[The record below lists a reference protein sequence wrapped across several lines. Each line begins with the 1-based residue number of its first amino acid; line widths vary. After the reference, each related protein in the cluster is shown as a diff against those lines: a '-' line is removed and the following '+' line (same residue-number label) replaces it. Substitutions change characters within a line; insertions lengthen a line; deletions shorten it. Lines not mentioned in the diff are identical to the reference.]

1 MAEIQISACS
11 FPTTKPRERKRN
23 RTIIYDDTIVK
34 HFCCKYRCFSIVSSC
49 GSALLSQEC
58 AESAEYPRMLRLW
71 IALETIWL
79 LALSIPVVE
88 SRGRGTT
95 NPASP
100 LSDAF
105 LLFVQ
110 SFLGERI
117 RRSAGTERKIFSRI
131 PIQIP
136 PSGA

>member
-1 MAEIQISACS
+1 
-11 FPTTKPRERKRN
+11 
-23 RTIIYDDTIVK
+23 
-34 HFCCKYRCFSIVSSC
+34 
-49 GSALLSQEC
+49 
-58 AESAEYPRMLRLW
+58 MLRLW